1 MRRFVQFWT
10 RTDVRGGRATR
21 WALSVTQDRH
31 HRLSRVAVAICA
43 FLCWPPLGHATL
55 YVLVLDKQGITIASD
70 SRRIT
75 IALQEIKASDGFEK
89 VIPLGS
95 KLAFM
100 TSGLTEMAIGTSDVR
115 PAQQVRK
122 AYAELLRRDENF
134 SVRDLAVSF
143 GRLTTKR
150 LNEMSCS
157 QKARVASLL
166 RSLFGAQDNQVTE
179 AMIAGLEG
187 DGSFKVE
194 TVDFYLSP
202 RTRQTLE
209 GFQFDW
215 TLHEAIADGSPR
227 VILSGEIGV
236 LKGALQNGAPPIGSL
251 PSFAAWWQ
259 ALHQGKQLDAAATA
273 EALLNLAI
281 KYSPAKEGRLG
292 YPIFVYTLNAR
303 DGFRRLRIVPE
314 GKSVALP
321 H

>member
-1 MRRFVQFWT
+1 MRRFIGLWT
-10 RTDVRGGRATR
+10 KTHERVGHATR
-21 WALSVTQDRH
+21 WAPSATQERRCRIS
-31 HRLSRVAVAICA
+31 RLALAIGA
-43 FLCWPPLGHATL
+43 SLCWPPSGDATL

-75 IALQEIKASDGFEK
+75 IALQEIKASNGVEK

-100 TSGLTEMAIGTSDVR
+100 SSGLTEIAIGASDVR
-115 PAQQVRK
+115 PAQLVRK
-122 AYAELLRRDENF
+122 AYTELLRRDEHF

-143 GRLTTKR
+143 GRLATKR
-150 LNEMSCS
+150 LNEMSCT
-157 QKARVASLL
+157 QKIRVGSLL
-166 RSLFGAQDNQVTE
+166 RSLFGAQDNQVME

-202 RTRQTLE
+202 RLIETLE

-215 TLHEAIADGSPR
+215 TLHEAIADDSPR

-236 LKGALQNGAPPIGSL
+236 LKGALQKGAPPIGSL